1 MLLDPEY
8 YTIAYS
14 FLHSAHDFVNSPLFT
29 KGLPSMD
36 YSHLAQIEIL

>member
-14 FLHSAHDFVNSPLFT
+14 FLHSVHNFVNSPLFT